1 MRKELAQQ
9 LLRELLKNSK
19 RSDRELAK
27 VLKVSQPTITR
38 TRRKLEQNGLI
49 QEYTIVPNFRKMG
62 FEILALT
69 FAKMRPGVR
78 SPEILEEARKQA
90 QKFPNVIFSS
100 TGEGLGMTGVTIS
113 FHKDWTDY
121 HKTLNLLRV
130 NWKEFTE
137 DIQSFVVAIGE
148 GGEYKKFSLTY
159 LGMRLSSSVAN
170 L

>member
-1 MRKELAQQ
+1 MRKELPRQ

-69 FAKMRPGVR
+69 FVKMRP
-78 SPEILEEARKQA
+78 EILTPGAMEEARKYA
-90 QKFPNVIFSS
+90 AKFPNAIFAS
-100 TGEGLGMTGVTIS
+100 TGEGLGMTGVIIS
-113 FHKDWTDY
+113 FHKNYTEY
-121 HKTLNLLRV
+121 HKCMNLLRV
-130 NWKEFTE
+130 DWKELTE
-137 DIQSFVVAIGE
+137 DIQTFIVSIGE
-148 GGEYKKFSLTY
+148 GEYKRFSLTY
-159 LGMRLSSSVAN
+159 LKGVPP
-170 L
+170 